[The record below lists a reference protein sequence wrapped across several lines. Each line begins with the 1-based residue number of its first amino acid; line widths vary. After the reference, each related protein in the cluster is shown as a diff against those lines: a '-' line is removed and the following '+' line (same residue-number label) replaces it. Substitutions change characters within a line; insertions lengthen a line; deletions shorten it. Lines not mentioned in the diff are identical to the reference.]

1 MKARLLEDC
10 VIQEV
15 MKELSDNGI
24 AYEMSDP
31 MVNDRAKCKYIDRY
45 DGDYENVVGLPGK
58 RVISEINKIRE

>member
-1 MKARLLEDC
+1 
-10 VIQEV
+10 